1 MTAPPGRSGAMDEH
15 GFRLDIQGVRGFALV
30 LVLACHAELPFAEGG
45 YVGLDV
51 FYVLSGFLI
60 TGLMLKE
67 IDRTGSLSLLRFY
80 ARRARRLLP
89 LAVSVLVV
97 TAIGAFALFGPVRAY
112 HVAGDIV
119 AAALY
124 FVNWRFIAESVEYFR
139 FDDGVVSPV
148 QHYWSLSVEEQ
159 FYILW
164 PLVIL
169 GALAVGRAAG
179 LNARR
184 LLWLIVVPVG
194 VGSFVYGLWYSG
206 VAPERA
212 YFSSVTRVWEI
223 AVGCALAL
231 ALPAGLR
238 LPRSVSGVV
247 TAAALVVL
255 TWTAVTFTEELPYPG
270 WHALLPTLA
279 TAAIIV
285 VGTATAA
292 SAPIRLLSLPP
303 LQYLGR
309 ISYAWYLWH
318 WPVLVFAATL
328 WGPLTPLQNV
338 AVTLAAWFPTIAS
351 HYLIEERFRHSRAL
365 ARRPRHA
372 MALGASL
379 TAAAV
384 VIGLGLAS
392 LQPTVTVAEGSEVQG
407 ARAAERGEPLQRA
420 ARAIRP
426 DPRHAEDDRG
436 RAFDDRCHLKGT
448 YKVESP
454 RCVYGRAR
462 SSTSVVNLG
471 DSHALMYF
479 PALHRLA
486 RQRDWRLVNLTRA
499 GCPVAAVRY
508 ERRCDAW
515 RENSLRRIE
524 RERPNLV
531 VVHNSI
537 DERYR
542 VTERG
547 ERRDRA
553 ASEPRLEAGLV
564 RTLRR
569 LRRTGA
575 KVVVVRDMAPA
586 PSDVVDCVADNLDDL
601 ERCAFRPRRPGA
613 RSFDARAAR
622 RVRGAR
628 LVDPMPVLCPRRRCA
643 AVIGNVLVYRNHNHL
658 TATFAD
664 TLAGWLGRRLGRV

>member
-1 MTAPPGRSGAMDEH
+1 MDER

-45 YVGLDV
+45 FVGLDV

-60 TGLMLKE
+60 TGLILKE
-67 IDRTGSLSLLRFY
+67 IERTGTISLLRFY

-89 LAVSVLVV
+89 LAVFVLAV
-97 TAIGAFALFGPVRAY
+97 TAVGAFALFGPVRAY
-112 HVAGDIV
+112 HAAGDIV

-124 FVNWRFIAESVEYFR
+124 YVNWRFIAESVEYFQ
-139 FDDGVVSPV
+139 FDADVVSPV

-169 GALAVGRAAG
+169 GAISIGRAAG
-179 LNARR
+179 WAPRR
-184 LLWLIVVPVG
+184 LLWAIVVPVG
-194 VGSFVYGLWYSG
+194 LASFAFGVWDSA

-212 YFSSVTRVWEI
+212 YFSSFARVWEI

-238 LPRSVSGVV
+238 IPRLLSGLV
-247 TAAALVVL
+247 TGAGLIVL
-255 TWTAVTFTEELPYPG
+255 AWTAIGFREDLPYPG

-285 VGTATAA
+285 AGTATAA
-292 SAPIRLLSLPP
+292 SGPVRLLSTPP

-328 WGPLTPLQNV
+328 WGPLTPLENV
-338 AVTLAAWFPTIAS
+338 AVTLAAWFPTIVS
-351 HYLIEERFRHSRAL
+351 HHLIEERFRHSRKL
-365 ARRPRHA
+365 AQQPRRA

-379 TAAAV
+379 TGAATV
-384 VIGLGLAS
+384 VGLALAA
-392 LQPTVTVAEGSEVQG
+392 LQPTVPIAEGNQVQG
-407 ARAAERGEPLQRA
+407 ARAAERGEPLQRSA
-420 ARAIRP
+420 AAIRP
-426 DPRHAEDDRG
+426 DPRHAERDRG
-436 RAFDDRCHLKGT
+436 LAFDDRCHLKGT
-448 YKVESP
+448 PKVESP
-454 RCVYGRAR
+454 RCVYGHAR
-462 SSTSVVNLG
+462 SDTSVVNLG

-486 RQRDWRLVNLTRA
+486 RQRGWRLTNLTRA

-515 RENSLRRIE
+515 REHSLRRIE
-524 RERPNLV
+524 RGRPDLV

-542 VTERG
+542 VVARG
-547 ERRDRA
+547 ERLDRG
-553 ASEPRLEAGLV
+553 ASERLLEAGLV

-569 LRRTGA
+569 LQRTGA
-575 KVVVVRDMAPA
+575 KVVVVRDMAEASP
-586 PSDVVDCVADNLDDL
+586 DVVDCVADHLDDL
-601 ERCAFRPRRPGA
+601 AACAFRPDRPVA
-613 RSFDARAAR
+613 RSFDARAAHRLR
-622 RVRGAR
+622 RVR

-643 AVIGNVLVYRNHNHL
+643 AVIGNVLVYRNKNHL
-658 TATFAD
+658 TATFSE
-664 TLAGWLGRRLGRV
+664 TLAGWLGRRLGRI